1 MKTARPAEIV
11 DPITTEV
18 IRNKLEGIANEME
31 LTLLKSSFSPIVKEG
46 LDTSASLFT
55 VNCETLAQA
64 CAIPVHLATLIPA
77 LQTMVRTFPLETM
90 REGDAF
96 ILNDPYAGGTH
107 LPDIAIMT
115 PVFHRGR
122 VIALSA
128 TMTHHGDIG
137 GYSPGSLPPSATEI
151 YQEGLRIPAL
161 KFRDAGDYNET
172 LVALLRQNSRLP
184 DTLMGDLNAQLAACT
199 VGARRLQELADTYGT
214 DFLMAVFEELLDRS
228 ETMTRAALHTIPE
241 GTYRYVD
248 VLDNDGIDLERP
260 IRMEVAVTVR
270 DGTIEFDLSGTDPQ
284 VRGPLNCVPSGSQAA
299 AYYAVR
305 VLTDPTIPTNGG
317 CFRPVT
323 LRLPR
328 GSLVNP
334 EEPAPVNARTSTI
347 KRIAT
352 SMVSA
357 LAEVLPHRVAA
368 PSAGTLLV
376 VAFGGR
382 RPNGERFIVGELIAG
397 GSGAARHRDG
407 VDVIDTDASNC
418 MNLPAEALEMDAPLR
433 LHRVALR
440 RDSGG
445 AGEYRGGLGVV
456 REYEVLADEV
466 SFTHRGERHFSTA
479 PGLAGGFPGAPA
491 HSVIV
496 RADGTEEV
504 IPSKALT
511 VLNRGDRVIVE
522 TPGGGGYG
530 DPSRR
535 RTVAED
541 VANGKVSP
549 EAAQQLYGLR
559 SARAPASSGTK
570 TRDG

>member
-1 MKTARPAEIV
+1 MNTFTRAEVV

-55 VNCETLAQA
+55 VNGETLAQA

-77 LQTMVRTFPLETM
+77 LRTMVEKYPIPAM
-90 REGDAF
+90 REGDAY
-96 ILNDPYAGGTH
+96 ILNDPYCGGTH

-137 GYSPGSLPPSATEI
+137 GYSPGSLPPGATEI

-161 KFRDAGDYNET
+161 KFRIAGEYNET
-172 LVALLRQNSRLP
+172 LVAILRQNSRLP

-199 VGARRLQELADTYGT
+199 VGARRLQELAEHYGAE
-214 DFLMAVFEELLDRS
+214 FLMAVFEELLDRS
-228 ETMTRAALHTIPE
+228 ETMTRQALATIPA

-248 VLDNDGIDLERP
+248 HLDNDGIDLETPVR
-260 IRMEVAVTVR
+260 IEVAVTVR
-270 DGTIEFDLSGTDPQ
+270 DGAIEFDLTGTGPQ
-284 VRGPLNCVPSGSQAA
+284 LDGPLNCVPSGSQAA
-299 AYYAVR
+299 AYFAVR
-305 VLTDPTIPTNGG
+305 VLTDASIPTNGG

-323 LRLPR
+323 LKLPK
-328 GSLVNP
+328 GSLVDP

-352 SMVSA
+352 GMVSA
-357 LAEVLPHRVAA
+357 LASVLPDRVAA

-376 VAFGGR
+376 VAFAGR
-382 RPNGERFIVGELIAG
+382 RASGERFIVGELIAG
-397 GSGAARHRDG
+397 GSGAGRDRDG
-407 VDVIDTDASNC
+407 VDVVDTDASNC

-440 RDSGG
+440 TDSGG
-445 AGEYRGGLGVV
+445 AGQYRGGLGVI
-456 REYEVLADEV
+456 REYEVLADGV
-466 SFTHRGERHFSTA
+466 TFTHRGERHFSAA
-479 PGLAGGFPGAPA
+479 PGLGGGLPGASA
-491 HSVIV
+491 YSVIR
-496 RADGTEEV
+496 RASGREEV

-511 VLNRGDRVIVE
+511 VLGKGDRVIVE

-530 DPSRR
+530 DPKLRQSV
-535 RTVAED
+535 TAD
-541 VANGKVSP
+541 VANGKVS
-549 EAAQQLYGLR
+549 AAAARERYGLR
-559 SARAPASSGTK
+559 
-570 TRDG
+570 

>member
-1 MKTARPAEIV
+1 MKCAERARAV
-11 DPITTEV
+11 DPITAEV

-55 VNCETLAQA
+55 ADGETLAQA

-77 LQTMVRTFPLETM
+77 IKSMLERFPVETM
-90 REGDAF
+90 REGDAY
-96 ILNDPYAGGTH
+96 ILNDPYCGGTH
-107 LPDIAIMT
+107 LPDIALMT

-128 TMTHHGDIG
+128 TMTHHGDVG
-137 GYSPGSLPPSATEI
+137 GYSPGSLPTNATEI
-151 YQEGLRIPAL
+151 YQEGLRIPPL
-161 KFRDAGDYNET
+161 KFREAGEYNET

-184 DTLMGDLNAQLAACT
+184 DTLIGDLNAQLAACN
-199 VGARRLQELADTYGT
+199 VGARRLRELAGVHGADLT
-214 DFLMAVFEELLDRS
+214 AIFEDLLDRS
-228 ETMTRAALHTIPE
+228 EAMTRDALRRIPD

-248 VLDNDGIDLERP
+248 HMDNDGIDLERP
-260 IRMEVAVTVR
+260 LRVEVAVTVR
-270 DGTIEFDLSGTDPQ
+270 DGTIDFDLTGTSPQ
-284 VRGPLNCVPSGSQAA
+284 VKGPMNCVPSGSQAA

-323 LRLPR
+323 LNLPR
-328 GSLVNP
+328 GSLANP

-357 LAEVLPHRVAA
+357 LADVLPDRVAA
-368 PSAGTLLV
+368 PAAGTLLV

-382 RPNGERFIVGELIAG
+382 KPDGSRYIVGELIAG
-397 GSGAARHRDG
+397 GSGASDGADG

-418 MNLPAEALEMDAPLR
+418 MNLPAEALEMEAPLR
-433 LHRVALR
+433 LVRVELR

-445 AGEYRGGLGVV
+445 AGEFRGGLGVV
-456 REYEVLADEV
+456 REYEVLADDV
-466 SFTHRGERHFSTA
+466 SFTHRGERHYSA
-479 PGLAGGFPGAPA
+479 AAGLNGGGEGASA
-491 HSVIV
+491 RSRIL
-496 RADGTEEV
+496 RADGRTEE

-530 DPSRR
+530 DPRAR
-535 RTVAED
+535 RTVLED
-541 VANGKVSP
+541 VAGGKVGA
-549 EAAQQLYGLR
+549 EAARMVYG
-559 SARAPASSGTK
+559 ARVS
-570 TRDG
+570 

>member
-1 MKTARPAEIV
+1 MNTFSRAEVV

-55 VNCETLAQA
+55 VNGETLAQA

-77 LQTMVRTFPLETM
+77 LRTMVEKYPIAAM
-90 REGDAF
+90 REGDAY
-96 ILNDPYAGGTH
+96 ILNDPYCGGTH
-107 LPDIAIMT
+107 LPDIAVMT

-128 TMTHHGDIG
+128 TMTHHGDVG
-137 GYSPGSLPPSATEI
+137 GYSPGSLPPGATEI

-161 KFRDAGDYNET
+161 KFRIAGEYNET
-172 LVALLRQNSRLP
+172 LVAILRQNSRLP

-199 VGARRLQELADTYGT
+199 VGARRLQELADHYGAE
-214 DFLMAVFEELLDRS
+214 FLMAVFEELLDRS
-228 ETMTRAALHTIPE
+228 ETMTRQALGTIPA

-248 VLDNDGIDLERP
+248 YLDNDGIHLETPVR
-260 IRMEVAVTVR
+260 IEVAVTVR
-270 DGTIEFDLSGTDPQ
+270 DGTIEFDLAGTDPQ
-284 VRGPLNCVPSGSQAA
+284 LDGPLNCVPSGSQAA
-299 AYYAVR
+299 AYFAVR
-305 VLTDPTIPTNGG
+305 VLTDASIPTNGG

-323 LRLPR
+323 LKLPK

-352 SMVSA
+352 CMVSA
-357 LAEVLPHRVAA
+357 LASVLPDRVAA

-376 VAFGGR
+376 VAFAGR
-382 RPNGERFIVGELIAG
+382 RASGERFIVGELIAG
-397 GSGAARHRDG
+397 GSGAARDRDG
-407 VDVIDTDASNC
+407 VDVVDTDASNC

-433 LHRVALR
+433 LLRLALR
-440 RDSGG
+440 PDSGG
-445 AGEYRGGLGVV
+445 AGQYRGGLGVI
-456 REYEVLADEV
+456 REYEVLADGV
-466 SFTHRGERHFSTA
+466 TFTHRGERHFSAA
-479 PGLAGGFPGAPA
+479 PGLNGGLAGASA
-491 HSVIV
+491 YSVIR
-496 RADGTEEV
+496 RANGREEV

-511 VLNRGDRVIVE
+511 VLAKGDRVIVQ

-530 DPSRR
+530 DPKRR
-535 RTVAED
+535 QKIAAD

-549 EAAQQLYGLR
+549 AAARERYGIR
-559 SARAPASSGTK
+559 
-570 TRDG
+570 

>member
-1 MKTARPAEIV
+1 MNTPSRTESI

-18 IRNKLEGIANEME
+18 IRNKLEGIADEME
-31 LTLLKSSFSPIVKEG
+31 LTLLRSSFSPIVKEG

-55 VNCETLAQA
+55 VNGETLAQA

-77 LQTMVRTFPLETM
+77 LRTMIEKYPIPGM
-90 REGDAF
+90 REGDAY
-96 ILNDPYAGGTH
+96 ILNDPYCGGTH
-107 LPDIAIMT
+107 LPDIAVMT

-137 GYSPGSLPPSATEI
+137 GYSPGSLPPNSTEI

-161 KFRDAGDYNET
+161 KFRNAGEYNET
-172 LVALLRQNSRLP
+172 LVAILRQNSRLP

-199 VGARRLQELADTYGT
+199 VGARRLQELADQYG
-214 DFLMAVFEELLDRS
+214 DEFLMRVFEDLLDRS
-228 ETMTRAALHTIPE
+228 EIMTRQALRMIPS

-248 VLDNDGIDLERP
+248 YLDNDGIDLDKPVR
-260 IRMEVAVTVR
+260 IEVAVTV
-270 DGTIEFDLSGTDPQ
+270 GEGAIEFDLTGTDSQ
-284 VRGPLNCVPSGSQAA
+284 LAGPLNCVPSGSQAA
-299 AYYAVR
+299 AYFAVR
-305 VLTDPTIPTNGG
+305 VLTDSTIPTNGG

-323 LRLPR
+323 LKLPK

-357 LAEVLPHRVAA
+357 LADALPDRVAA
-368 PSAGTLLV
+368 PAAGTLLV
-376 VAFGGR
+376 VAFAGR
-382 RPNGERFIVGELIAG
+382 RANGERFIVGELIAG
-397 GSGAARHRDG
+397 GSGAARDRDG
-407 VDVIDTDASNC
+407 VDAVDTDASNC

-445 AGEYRGGLGVV
+445 AGQYRGGLGVV
-456 REYEVLADEV
+456 REYEVLADGI
-466 SFTHRGERHFSTA
+466 SFTHRGERHFSEA
-479 PGLAGGFPGAPA
+479 PGLNGGRAGIAA
-491 HSVIV
+491 HSIIL
-496 RADGTEEV
+496 RADGREEV

-511 VLNRGDRVIVE
+511 VLDKGDRVIVQ

-530 DPSRR
+530 DPTLRR
-535 RTVAED
+535 HIAVD
-541 VANGKVSP
+541 VANGKVSVQ
-549 EAAQQLYGLR
+549 AAHELYGLR
-559 SARAPASSGTK
+559 
-570 TRDG
+570 